1 MKLANRTPNVARSTL
16 FFAHYTLTMQQNAS
30 SPTNLGTDLL
40 LMVLLLVSKFEVN
53 VVASNSHYIH
63 QQQMHAAANGSDDK
77 FRPYSN
83 NDLCFK
89 SVNKTSCRDTFFYET
104 RINTSTV
111 PCVL

>member
-1 MKLANRTPNVARSTL
+1 MKLVNRTPNVARSTL

-77 FRPYSN
+77 F
-83 NDLCFK
+83 
-89 SVNKTSCRDTFFYET
+89 CRDTFFYET

-111 PCVL
+111 PCVV